1 MMTDPI
7 ADMLTRIRNAA
18 LARHDRVSLPASRL
32 KRTIADVLKAEG
44 YVSDVAVETADET
57 TVTDTL
63 TLTLKYGRDRVPAI
77 EGIRRVSRPGR
88 RIYVRAQEIPKV
100 RSGLGIAVLSTSRGI
115 MSDRQA
121 RKAGVGG
128 ELLCE
133 IW

>member
-7 ADMLTRIRNAA
+7 ADMLARIRNATM
-18 LARHDRVSLPASRL
+18 ARHERVRIPASRV
-32 KRTIADVLKAEG
+32 KQTIADVLKSEG
-44 YVSDVAVETADET
+44 YVAEVSVEDVEDAPQPV
-57 TVTDTL
+57 L
-63 TLTLKYGRDRVPAI
+63 TLVLKYGRDRLPAI

-88 RIYVRAQEIPKV
+88 RIYVRAQDIPKV

>member
-1 MMTDPI
+1 MLTDPI
-7 ADMLTRIRNAA
+7 ADMLARIRNATM
-18 LARHDRVSLPASRL
+18 ARHERVRIPASRL
-32 KRTIADVLKAEG
+32 KRTIADVLKNEG
-44 YVSDVAVETADET
+44 YVADVLVDNTEEAPQPV
-57 TVTDTL
+57 L
-63 TLTLKYGRDRVPAI
+63 TLVLKYGRDRLPAI

-133 IW
+133 VW

>member
-1 MMTDPI
+1 MLTDPI
-7 ADMLTRIRNAA
+7 ADMLARIRNATM
-18 LARHDRVSLPASRL
+18 ARHERVLIPASRV
-32 KRTIADVLKAEG
+32 KRTIADVLKSEG
-44 YVSDVAVETADET
+44 YVADVSVEET
-57 TVTDTL
+57 EDAPQPTL
-63 TLTLKYGRDRVPAI
+63 TLVLKYGRDRLPAI
-77 EGIRRVSRPGR
+77 EGIRRISRPGR
-88 RIYVRAQEIPKV
+88 RIYVRAQDIPKV

>member
-1 MMTDPI
+1 MLTDPI
-7 ADMLTRIRNAA
+7 SDMLSRIRNAT
-18 LARHDRVSLPASRL
+18 LARHERVRIPSSRL
-32 KRTIADVLKAEG
+32 KQTIADVLKAEG
-44 YVSDVAVETADET
+44 YVADVALEAQDEQNPSS
-57 TVTDTL
+57 TL
-63 TLTLKYGRDRVPAI
+63 TLTLKYGRDRMPAI

-88 RIYVRAQEIPKV
+88 RIYVRAQEIPQVK
-100 RSGLGIAVLSTSRGI
+100 SGLGIAVLSTSRGI

>member
-1 MMTDPI
+1 MLTDPI
-7 ADMLTRIRNAA
+7 SDMLTRIRNAA
-18 LARHDRVSLPASRL
+18 MARHERVHIPASRL
-32 KRTIADVLKAEG
+32 KQTIADVLKAEG
-44 YVSDVAVETADET
+44 YVSEVQVEAAQNEAPQ
-57 TVTDTL
+57 DTL
-63 TLTLKYGRDRVPAI
+63 TLTLKYGRDRAPAI

-100 RSGLGIAVLSTSRGI
+100 KSGLGIAVLSTSRGI